1 MLAKPFRAV
10 SSLIQSLIVEV
21 ILTVS
26 WRERLG
32 GDHRPPT
39 DTAPRRRVALLSRSC
54 AGQESESGGE
64 ADKRSSF
71 EHWCFPLSNALS
83 GHTEHAWD
91 GSFNYNAQAQPNIRW
106 PGSGAPVGRGR
117 CRSRHHS
124 YEPAIGRYLGRRGPR
139 PGPEATLSRGLR
151 RRRRKAVASSEELKR
166 TLSVLAKPFRAVIS
180 LVLGLIGVIPRAIEG
195 R

>member
-1 MLAKPFRAV
+1 MLAKPFGAV

-39 DTAPRRRVALLSRSC
+39 DSAPRRRRALLSKSC
-54 AGQESESGGE
+54 AGDESESGGE

-71 EHWCFPLSNALS
+71 EHWCFPLSVALS
-83 GHTEHAWD
+83 GPTERAWD
-91 GSFNYNAQAQPNIRW
+91 GPFHCNAQGRPNIRW
-106 PGSGAPVGRGR
+106 PGSGAAVGRGR
-117 CRSRHHS
+117 CRLRHHS
-124 YEPAIGRYLGRRGPR
+124 CEPAIGRYLRGRGPW
-139 PGPEATLSRGLR
+139 PGPEATLSGELR

>member
-1 MLAKPFRAV
+1 MLAKPFGAV
-10 SSLIQSLIVEV
+10 SSFIQSLIVEV

-39 DTAPRRRVALLSRSC
+39 DSAPRRRVALLSKSC

-71 EHWCFPLSNALS
+71 EHWCFPLSGALS
-83 GHTEHAWD
+83 GPTERTWD
-91 GSFNYNAQAQPNIRW
+91 GSFNCNAQGRPNIQWRE
-106 PGSGAPVGRGR
+106 SGAAVGRGR
-117 CRSRHHS
+117 CRHHS
-124 YEPAIGRYLGRRGPR
+124 CEPAIGRYLGGRGPW
-139 PGPEATLSRGLR
+139 PGSEATLSGGLC

-166 TLSVLAKPFRAVIS
+166 TLSVLAKPFRAVIG
-180 LVLGLIGVIPRAIEG
+180 LVLGLIGVVPRAIEG
-195 R
+195 C